1 MKDVLIGWTVK
12 VKGSRFLL
20 CFNVKTQDVFY
31 TVLNL
36 NL

>member
-12 VKGSRFLL
+12 GESSRFLL
-20 CFNVKTQDVFY
+20 CFNVKTRDVFY
-31 TVLNL
+31 SVLNL

>member
-1 MKDVLIGWTVK
+1 MKDAPIGWAVK

-20 CFNVKTQDVFY
+20 CLNIKTRDMFY
-31 TVLNL
+31 TVLKL